1 MVIPVP
7 VPELDHVV
15 ITVAGQLDSASALY
29 QRLGFQLTPRGHHS
43 TGFSNHLAVFKHN
56 YLELLGLE
64 NGRTHL
70 RADLQH
76 SAPGLNAL
84 VWKTDDVDAVYQHL
98 QRQDLD
104 GAAPAAFYRA
114 VTLPDG
120 NQQEARFRTV
130 PLRPDLVA
138 NGRSFFCQHL
148 TPQSVWQPAWQQHP
162 NAVSHISEFV
172 IVAQDPA
179 RVAQVYSQLFG
190 SNRILACLD
199 GAFVLRAG
207 AATVRF
213 AAASYVENRFG
224 ALPADYQGEAR
235 MVAISLQSDDLTKT
249 RSSLLRGE
257 VPWREQQDALVVDAA
272 NAFNLTLRFHR

>member
-7 VPELDHVV
+7 APELDHVV
-15 ITVAGQLDSASALY
+15 ITVADQLDSASVLY

-43 TGFSNHLAVFKHN
+43 LGSSNHLAVFKHN

-64 NGRTHL
+64 KGRAHL
-70 RADLQH
+70 RPDLQH
-76 SAPGLNAL
+76 SVPGLNAL
-84 VWKTDDVDAVYQHL
+84 VWKTDDADAVYQHL

-104 GAAPAAFYRA
+104 GDAPAAFYRP

-130 PLRPDLVA
+130 SLRPELVV

-162 NAVSHISEFV
+162 NAVSNISEFV

-190 SNRILACLD
+190 SNRIVACLD

-235 MVAISLQSDDLTKT
+235 MVAISLQSDDLAKT
-249 RSSLLRGE
+249 RASLLHGE